1 MKKAMIL
8 FMALTTFAI
17 TAQGQQDKKQDRT
30 RWHQNLSPEQRAQLQ
45 AKKLTLQL
53 DLDQTQQAQVNQL
66 LLKSKKNRP
75 EAPKNRKEMTDA
87 QKFEAR
93 IARLDS
99 QIAFKNEM
107 KQILDEKQYQKW
119 EKAKAQRKP
128 HFKDQ
133 GRKGRQARG

>member
-1 MKKAMIL
+1 MMKKAMIL

-17 TAQGQQDKKQDRT
+17 SAQDQQDKKQERN

-93 IARLDS
+93 IARLD
-99 QIAFKNEM
+99 
-107 KQILDEKQYQKW
+107 
-119 EKAKAQRKP
+119 
-128 HFKDQ
+128 
-133 GRKGRQARG
+133 

>member
-45 AKKLTLQL
+45 SKKLTLQL
-53 DLDQTQQAQVNQL
+53 DLNQTQQAQVNQL

-107 KQILDEKQYQKW
+107 KQILDEKQYHTW
-119 EKAKAQRKP
+119 EKTRAPRKH
-128 HFKDQ
+128 HFRDQ
-133 GRKGRQARG
+133 GRKGRHTRG